1 MNTLQL
7 NGGQIGNGS
16 PTSNKF
22 WSAAVTVI
30 VTAVASFTVMSGVSG
45 QVSVESVANFTRYVG
60 LVANQNVRVNTTANI
75 GRVVFIVSSIKVSAQ
90 SVTNMII
97 GRLRTFSAFM
107 VGVCESIVNFNR
119 QRHFTANQQARVE
132 QRASFG
138 FQMSL
143 EAEQSIRVLTT
154 ANFTTFGEYAPII
167 RTMKVLPEG
176 RTMEVIE

>member
-1 MNTLQL
+1 MNSLQL

-22 WSAAVTVI
+22 WSAAVTVM
-30 VTAVASFTVMSGVSG
+30 VTAVAGFTVMSGVSG

-60 LVANQNVRVNTTANI
+60 LVANQNVRVNTVANA
-75 GRVVFIVSSIKVSAQ
+75 GRVVFMVSSIQASAQ

-97 GRLRTFSAFM
+97 GRLRTFSAFL

-119 QRHFTANQQARVE
+119 QRGFTANQQVEVE
-132 QRASFG
+132 QSASFG
-138 FQMSL
+138 FQISM
-143 EAEQSIRVLTT
+143 EAEQGVQVLTT
-154 ANFTTFGEYAPII
+154 ANFTAFGEYAPVI
-167 RTMKVLPEG
+167 RTMRVLPER